1 MNSFF
6 KQFAGHDLS
15 FILKR
20 FAELFPFENLD
31 VLNRY
36 EQEITPEFLKEKL
49 IDNQRGGLCYELNA
63 LLFLTLKEL
72 GFDVQLTTG
81 TVKNEGV
88 WAIDHTHATVLLKQ
102 DGHLHL
108 VESGFGNRLPL
119 SPLLLDGESVSS
131 PAGTF
136 RFRTVTTEKGTLAME
151 QLVNDEWIVRYGFSL
166 EPVNW
171 SELMKMKE
179 TIHHDERSTFTQAP
193 VIAGITGGG
202 TFSIARDRLR
212 LKWPDGSEKIVEF
225 EHDNDFSK
233 ELARYCS
240 PSIVKEA
247 ELYLNTEFRDEKR
260 NDSKEGDHK

>member
-1 MNSFF
+1 MDSFF
-6 KQFAGHDLS
+6 KQFTGHDLS

-20 FAELFPFENLD
+20 FAERFPFENLD
-31 VLNRY
+31 VLNKY

-63 LLFLTLKEL
+63 LLFLTLKKL
-72 GFDVQLTTG
+72 GFDVQLMTG

-102 DGHLHL
+102 DGQLYL

-119 SPLLLDGESVSS
+119 SPLLLDGELVSS

-166 EPVNW
+166 EPMNW
-171 SELMKMKE
+171 NELTKMKE
-179 TIHHDERSTFTQAP
+179 KIHYDERSTFTKAP
-193 VIAGITGGG
+193 VIAGIIDGG
-202 TFSIARDRLR
+202 TFSISRDRLR
-212 LKWPDGSEKIVEF
+212 LKRADGSEKIVEF
-225 EHDNDFSK
+225 EHDDDFLK
-233 ELARYCS
+233 AVTHYCS

-247 ELYLNTEFRDEKR
+247 KLYVNPKFRDEKR
-260 NDSKEGDHK
+260 NESKEGVHK